1 MATQALL
8 NFGNMSGK
16 WLLSGVQYHKPK
28 AMSQTTLHHV
38 RYFRRVTDASKQTK
52 SPFTSELTKPGPIHL
67 TRLWKPLGFSIMFSS
82 ASIVGSAIW
91 EYENI
96 RARTQRLVHRFE
108 FTRVRRT
115 GWRAT
120 VHNWWNSLD
129 EGKKL
134 FVPICF
140 INVLVFC
147 AWRVPA
153 LQGTMLRYFCSNPNS
168 SAMCWPMVLSTFS
181 HYTILHLAANM
192 FVLNSFSSPVVAAL
206 GKEQFLALYLT
217 SGVMS
222 NLVSYFYKTVFSR
235 PGLSLGASGAIMGI
249 LSFACT
255 QYPDS
260 RLSIIFLPMY
270 TFTADSAIKAMV
282 CLDTIGCIMKW
293 QFFDHAAHLGG
304 AAWGIFWQKWGN
316 AYIWQKREPILTF
329 WHEFRGPPR
338 SRS

>member
-16 WLLSGVQYHKPK
+16 RLLSGLQYHKPK
-28 AMSQTTLHHV
+28 SMSQTTLHHV
-38 RYFRRVTDASKQTK
+38 RCFRRVTDASKQIK
-52 SPFTSELTKPGPIHL
+52 PQFASESIKPDPVHF
-67 TRLWKPLGFSIMFSS
+67 TRLWKSVGFSIMFSS

-96 RARTQRLVHRFE
+96 RARTQKVVHRFE
-108 FTRVRRT
+108 FPRVRRT

-120 VHNWWNSLD
+120 VHDWWNSLD

-140 INVLVFC
+140 LNVLVFG

-153 LQGTMLRYFCSNPNS
+153 LQGTMQRYFLSSPNS
-168 SAMCWPMVLSTFS
+168 SALCWPMVLSTFS

-192 FVLNSFSSPVVAAL
+192 FVLHSFSSPVVSTL
-206 GKEQFLALYLT
+206 GKEQTLALYLS

-222 NLVSYFYKTVFSR
+222 NLVSYFYKTLFSR
-235 PGLSLGASGAIMGI
+235 PGFSLGA
-249 LSFACT
+249 
-255 QYPDS
+255 
-260 RLSIIFLPMY
+260 
-270 TFTADSAIKAMV
+270 AIKAMV

-293 QFFDHAAHLGG
+293 QFFDHAGHLGG

-329 WHEFRGPPR
+329 WHELRGPPR